1 MNASLFSKSLLA
13 ALCGLSACGG
23 LLDSGSS
30 NQSQNEGGGTGG
42 TAQTTAGSGGMS
54 GGGATTLSFGGGGQ
68 TTGGS
73 YSQSGSS
80 AAAGSSTAGST
91 SAQGGIPA
99 YCPGHEDELPAGVVC
114 CYTSPCLA
122 DRCVDGN
129 SCACNIPTG
138 PSGCPEGF
146 CCAYAQIIGRIC
158 TPAAGRTLDADGYC
172 GTVAYGGP

>member
-1 MNASLFSKSLLA
+1 MRTSLFSKVALV
-13 ALCGLSACGG
+13 ALCGFSACGG

-30 NQSQNEGGGTGG
+30 NQSQDEGGGTGG

-54 GGGATTLSFGGGGQ
+54 GGGATALSFGGGGQ

-73 YSQSGSS
+73 GSQSGGS

-99 YCPGHEDELPAGVVC
+99 LCYNYDGELPAGVVC
-114 CYTSPCLA
+114 CDIYPCLA
-122 DRCVDGN
+122 DRCLGN
-129 SCACNIPTG
+129 ICFCDSPLV

-146 CCAYAQIIGRIC
+146 CCAHAAIIGRAC

-172 GTVAYGGP
+172 GAVNTGGP